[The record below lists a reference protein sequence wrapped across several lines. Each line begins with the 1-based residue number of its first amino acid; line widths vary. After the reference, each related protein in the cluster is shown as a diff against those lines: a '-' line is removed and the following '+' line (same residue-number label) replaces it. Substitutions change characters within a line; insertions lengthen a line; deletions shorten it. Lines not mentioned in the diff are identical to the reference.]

1 MTRNR
6 RWIAFF
12 LILGLLA
19 ASAAVIE
26 VWYNLRQQITEADLN
41 AARELWRAKGPS
53 DYDMEYTF
61 KTVDN
66 TDEYQIQVRA
76 KHAVSARRNGQPVDA
91 RQLRYCTMPY
101 LFEIVQ
107 DYLHQDSQAEA
118 PRTFAV
124 ATFDGTDGHLIHYVR
139 SVMSKRERQEITVN
153 FHTLDHG
160 QGSASKISAGR
171 TAILHRGPIAWRRR
185 CFLDRQP
192 ENYAMPDRQL
202 HPLEQRL
209 RT

>member
-26 VWYNLRQQITEADLN
+26 VWYNMRQQLTTADLK
-41 AARELWRAKGPS
+41 AAQDLWQAKGPS
-53 DYDMEYTF
+53 NYDMEYTF

-66 TDEYQIQVRA
+66 TDEYQVQVRDR
-76 KHAVSARRNGQPVDA
+76 HAVSAQRNGQPLGP
-91 RQLRYCTMPY
+91 RQFRYCTMPY
-101 LFEIVQ
+101 LLEIVQ
-107 DYLHQDSQAEA
+107 DYLRQDSQADS

-139 SVMSKRERQEITVN
+139 SVMSKRERQAITVT
-153 FHTLDHG
+153 FHALDQH
-160 QGSASKISAGR
+160 QA
-171 TAILHRGPIAWRRR
+171 
-185 CFLDRQP
+185 RQR
-192 ENYAMPDRQL
+192 ARS
-202 HPLEQRL
+202 
-209 RT
+209 